1 MGIAKRKVT
10 PEDLYQMQ
18 FVGDV
23 QISPD
28 GSKALYVNTGVNGE
42 KDGYYSSLWLTD
54 FKDEGSRF
62 THPQPDSLI
71 KDRSPR
77 WSPDGQ
83 CIAFLS
89 NRSGSEQVWLIA
101 SEGGDAK
108 QLTEIPSGVQ
118 SITWSPDGKRLA
130 CIVQDQEDTSVSDVK
145 VITKLRYKHDS
156 KGFRGHHMNHVWVV
170 ETAAGKAKQ
179 VTFGDWEDI
188 DPVWSRDG
196 RSIIFLSDR
205 SETRDIAHVPALWK
219 LEVESGECTKLVQCS
234 GFTLAPRFSPDGQWI
249 AYFDH
254 QYGETNAC
262 NDEVWLIPTE
272 GGEARK
278 LTGLLDRS
286 TANWIGTD
294 VKWDAGVHQPTWS
307 KDGRFIYF
315 LVTEGGNC
323 WIYRVEVK
331 TGIVEPVITGD
342 RLVVTSFA
350 MHDDGVEPFL
360 VYVAAHPQSSGD
372 IYVESLGGNQEKR
385 QLTDFNQALV
395 SELALSEPERTR
407 FEGADGWEIEGWL
420 LKPPNFQ
427 EGTKYPLILQ
437 IHGGPHTCYGFS
449 LNHEFQMLAS
459 AGYVVLYTNPRGSQ
473 GYGKDFA
480 RAVLG
485 DWGGKDYEDL
495 MKAVDYA
502 CTYDYV
508 DVDQL
513 FVCGGSYGGFM
524 VNWIIGQ
531 TNRFK
536 AAVTQRS
543 ISNLYSMAGSSDIGF
558 YFIDT
563 EFAGAD
569 LWENEEFIMS
579 RSPIRYARDVKTPV
593 LIEHSENDLR
603 CPMEQ
608 AEQWFIALK
617 RLGVETVLVR
627 TPDEGH
633 ELSRSGKPKHRIE
646 RLKHILNWFDK
657 HRSSVVW
664 EA

>member
-1 MGIAKRKVT
+1 MAKRKVT
-10 PEDLYQMQ
+10 PEDLFSLQ

-28 GSKALYVNTGVNGE
+28 GKKALYVHTAVNGE
-42 KDGYYSSLWLTD
+42 KDGYFSSLWLTD
-54 FKDEGSRF
+54 FTDQGSRF
-62 THPQPDSLI
+62 THPQPDRLV
-71 KDRSPR
+71 KDHSPR

-83 CIAFLS
+83 SIAFLS
-89 NRSGSEQVWLIA
+89 NRSGMDQVWLIPA
-101 SEGGDAK
+101 DGGDAK
-108 QLTEIPSGVQ
+108 QLTELPTNVQ
-118 SITWSPDGKRLA
+118 SIAWSPDGKRLA
-130 CIVQDQEDTSVSDVK
+130 CLIQDVEDTSTTDVK

-156 KGFRGHHMNHVWVV
+156 KGFRGHHMNHIWVV
-170 ETAAGKAKQ
+170 EAASGEARQ
-179 VTFGDWEDI
+179 VTSGDWEDI
-188 DPVWSRDG
+188 DPVWSPDS

-205 SETRDIAHVPALWK
+205 SETRDFNHVPALWK
-219 LEVESGECTKLVQCS
+219 LDVETGECVKLVQCA
-234 GFTLAPRFSPDGQWI
+234 GFTLAPRFSPDGKWI

-262 NDEVWLIPTE
+262 NDEVWLIPAE
-272 GGEARK
+272 GGEARN
-278 LTGLLDRS
+278 LTGMLDRS
-286 TANWIGTD
+286 TANWVGSD

-307 KDGRFIYF
+307 KDGRYLYF

-323 WIYRVEVK
+323 WIHRVEVK
-331 TGIVEPVITGD
+331 TGLIEPVVTGD

-360 VYVAAHPQSSGD
+360 VYVVAHPQSTGD
-372 IYVESLGGNQEKR
+372 LYVESLGRDREKR
-385 QLTDFNQALV
+385 QLTDFNQQLF
-395 SELALSEPERTR
+395 SELALSEPERIR

-427 EGTKYPLILQ
+427 PDAKYPLILQ

-473 GYGKDFA
+473 GYGKKFA

-495 MKAVDYA
+495 MRAVDYA
-502 CTYDYV
+502 CTLDYV
-508 DVDQL
+508 DADQL
-513 FVCGGSYGGFM
+513 FVSGGSYGGFM
-524 VNWIIGQ
+524 VNWIVGH
-531 TNRFK
+531 TDRFK

-543 ISNLYSMAGSSDIGF
+543 ICNLYSMAGSSDIGF

-569 LWENEEFIMS
+569 LWEHEEFIMS
-579 RSPIRYARDVKTPV
+579 RSPIRYARHVKTPV

-646 RLKHILNWFDK
+646 RLKHILNWFEK
-657 HRSSVVW
+657 HRSQ
-664 EA
+664 A